1 MQSFEEYYRQQI
13 IDEGKF
19 RTALKGAAKAISPA
33 VRVGALVAGGLAS
46 DAASYG
52 AITNNNPG
60 NIRTS
65 PTNWN
70 GEVTEPGEEFERFS
84 DMHMGIRASARILIT
99 YGKKY
104 GIDTINKIID
114 RYAPPEDNNPNNAN
128 YTRHVSNGSGFGVD
142 EKIDL
147 TDPEVLMK
155 LMRPIFQFENGHKG
169 AAKISDADIEKGV
182 KMAF

>member
-1 MQSFEEYYRQQI
+1 MQTFKEYVI
-13 IDEGKF
+13 EEGKF
-19 RTALKGAAKAISPA
+19 GKALAT
-33 VRVGALVAGGLAS
+33 GALAAGLMAS
-46 DAASYG
+46 QADAS
-52 AITNNNPG
+52 IFNNNPG

-70 GEVTEPGEEFERFS
+70 GEITEPGEEFERFS
-84 DMHMGIRASARILIT
+84 DMHMGVRASARILRT

-128 YTRHVSNGSGFGVD
+128 YARHVANGSGFDVD

-147 TDPEVLMK
+147 NDPRVLMK
-155 LMRPIFQFENGHKG
+155 LMRPIFEFENGRKE
-169 AAKISDADIEKGV
+169 AAKISDADIAKGV

>member
-1 MQSFEEYYRQQI
+1 MQTFKEYVI
-13 IDEGKF
+13 EEGKF
-19 RTALKGAAKAISPA
+19 GKALAT
-33 VRVGALVAGGLAS
+33 GALAAGLMTSQAS
-46 DAASYG
+46 AS
-52 AITNNNPG
+52 IFNNNPG

-70 GEVTEPGEEFERFS
+70 GEVTEPGEKFERFS
-84 DMHMGIRASARILIT
+84 DMHMGVRASARILRT
-99 YGKKY
+99 YGRKY

>member
-1 MQSFEEYYRQQI
+1 MQTFKEYVI
-13 IDEGKF
+13 EEGKF
-19 RTALKGAAKAISPA
+19 GKALAT
-33 VRVGALVAGGLAS
+33 GALAAGLMTSQAS
-46 DAASYG
+46 AS
-52 AITNNNPG
+52 IFNNNPG

-70 GEVTEPGEEFERFS
+70 GEVTEPGEKFERFS
-84 DMHMGIRASARILIT
+84 DMHMGVRASARILRT
-99 YGKKY
+99 YGRKY

-128 YTRHVSNGSGFGVD
+128 YARHVSNGSGFDVD

-147 TDPEVLMK
+147 NDPQVLLK
-155 LMRPIFQFENGHKG
+155 LMRPIFEFENGQKE
-169 AAKISDADIEKGV
+169 AAKISNADIEKGV

>member
-1 MQSFEEYYRQQI
+1 MQTFQEYI
-13 IDEGKF
+13 VEEGKF
-19 RTALKGAAKAISPA
+19 SKALAT
-33 VRVGALVAGGLAS
+33 GALAAGLMAS
-46 DAASYG
+46 SAS
-52 AITNNNPG
+52 ASIFNNNPG

-84 DMHMGIRASARILIT
+84 HMHMGVRASARILIT

-104 GIDTINKIID
+104 GIDTIYDIID

-128 YTRHVSNGSGFGVD
+128 YVKHVSNGSGFGAN

-147 TDPEVLMK
+147 TDPRVLMK
-155 LMRPIFQFENGHKG
+155 LMRPIFEFENGQKE
-169 AAKISDADIEKGV
+169 AAKISDADIQKGV

>member
-1 MQSFEEYYRQQI
+1 VQTFKAYVIE
-13 IDEGKF
+13 EGKF
-19 RTALKGAAKAISPA
+19 SKALATGAFAA
-33 VRVGALVAGGLAS
+33 AGLMAS
-46 DAASYG
+46 QADAS
-52 AITNNNPG
+52 IFNNNPG

-84 DMHMGIRASARILIT
+84 DMHMGVRASARILRT
-99 YGKKY
+99 YGRKY

-128 YTRHVSNGSGFGVD
+128 YAKHVSNGSGFDVD

-147 TDPEVLMK
+147 NDPQVLIK
-155 LMRPIFQFENGHKG
+155 LMRPIFQFENGQKE
-169 AAKISDADIEKGV
+169 AAKISDADIQKGV

>member
-1 MQSFEEYYRQQI
+1 MQSFEEYYKQQMI
-13 IDEGKF
+13 EEGKF
-19 RTALKGAAKAISPA
+19 RNALAT
-33 VRVGALVAGGLAS
+33 GALAAGLA
-46 DAASYG
+46 ASS
-52 AITNNNPG
+52 ASASIFNNNPG

-84 DMHMGIRASARILIT
+84 DMHMGVRASARILRT

-128 YTRHVSNGSGFGVD
+128 YARHQFFNLKMVKKKLLRF
-142 EKIDL
+142 L
-147 TDPEVLMK
+147 TL
-155 LMRPIFQFENGHKG
+155 IFKKALRWPF
-169 AAKISDADIEKGV
+169 SLLLTLR
-182 KMAF
+182 

>member
-1 MQSFEEYYRQQI
+1 MQTFKEYVI
-13 IDEGKF
+13 EEGKF
-19 RTALKGAAKAISPA
+19 SKALAT
-33 VRVGALVAGGLAS
+33 GALAAGLMAS
-46 DAASYG
+46 QAS
-52 AITNNNPG
+52 ASIFNNNPG

-84 DMHMGIRASARILIT
+84 DMHMGVRASARILRT
-99 YGKKY
+99 YGRKY

-128 YTRHVSNGSGFGVD
+128 YARHVSNGSGFDVD

-147 TDPEVLMK
+147 NDPQVLLK
-155 LMRPIFQFENGHKG
+155 LMRPIFEFENGQKE
-169 AAKISDADIEKGV
+169 AAKISDADIQKGV

>member
-1 MQSFEEYYRQQI
+1 MELFDNYCNDQLQMLEENKVR
-13 IDEGKF
+13 
-19 RTALKGAAKAISPA
+19 RALAT
-33 VRVGALVAGGLAS
+33 GALAAGLAAGPV
-46 DAASYG
+46 DAAIY
-52 AITNNNPG
+52 NNNPG

-65 PTNWN
+65 STTWN
-70 GEVTEPGEEFERFS
+70 GEVPNHGEKFEVFES
-84 DMHMGIRASARILIT
+84 MPYGIRASVRILRT

-128 YTRHVSNGSGFGVD
+128 YARHVSNGSGFGVN

-147 TDPEVLMK
+147 NDPEVLMK
-155 LMRPIFQFENGHKG
+155 LMRPIFEFENGKKE

>member
-1 MQSFEEYYRQQI
+1 MEHFDNYCNEQLKMLE
-13 IDEGKF
+13 EGKIG
-19 RTALKGAAKAISPA
+19 RALSVGRLAA
-33 VRVGALVAGGLAS
+33 GLMLGQPGSA
-46 DAASYG
+46 DAAIY
-52 AITNNNPG
+52 NNNPG

-65 PTNWN
+65 PTQWN
-70 GEVTEPGEEFERFS
+70 GEVTKPGEAFERFES
-84 DMHMGIRASARILIT
+84 MPYGIRASAKILRT

-128 YTRHVSNGSGFGVD
+128 YARHVSNGSGFGVD

-147 TDPEVLMK
+147 NDPQVLMK
-155 LMRPIFQFENGHKG
+155 LMRPIFEFENGRKE

>member
-1 MQSFEEYYRQQI
+1 MQSFEEYYSQQMI
-13 IDEGKF
+13 EEGK
-19 RTALKGAAKAISPA
+19 LGKAFA
-33 VRVGALVAGGLAS
+33 TGALAAGLMAS
-46 DAASYG
+46 QAS
-52 AITNNNPG
+52 ASIFNNNPG

-84 DMHMGIRASARILIT
+84 DMHMGVRASARILRT

-128 YTRHVSNGSGFGVD
+128 YARHVSNGSGFDVD

-147 TDPEVLMK
+147 NDPEVLMK
-155 LMRPIFQFENGHKG
+155 LMRPIFQFENGQKE
-169 AAKISDADIEKGV
+169 AAKISDADIQKGV
-182 KMAF
+182 RMAF

>member
-1 MQSFEEYYRQQI
+1 MQTFKEYVI
-13 IDEGKF
+13 EEGKF
-19 RTALKGAAKAISPA
+19 SKALAT
-33 VRVGALVAGGLAS
+33 GALAAGLMAS
-46 DAASYG
+46 QAS
-52 AITNNNPG
+52 ASIFNNNPG

-84 DMHMGIRASARILIT
+84 DMHMGVRASARILRT
-99 YGKKY
+99 YGRKY

-128 YTRHVSNGSGFGVD
+128 YARHVSNGSGFDVD

-147 TDPEVLMK
+147 NDPQVLLK
-155 LMRPIFQFENGHKG
+155 LMRPIFEFENGQKE
-169 AAKISDADIEKGV
+169 AAKISNADIKKGV

>member
-1 MQSFEEYYRQQI
+1 MQTFKEYVI
-13 IDEGKF
+13 EEGKF
-19 RTALKGAAKAISPA
+19 GKALAT
-33 VRVGALVAGGLAS
+33 GALAAGLMAS
-46 DAASYG
+46 QAS
-52 AITNNNPG
+52 ASIFNNNPG

-84 DMHMGIRASARILIT
+84 DMHMGVRASARILRT
-99 YGKKY
+99 YGRKY

-128 YTRHVSNGSGFGVD
+128 YARHVSNGSGFDVD

-147 TDPEVLMK
+147 NDPQVLLK
-155 LMRPIFQFENGHKG
+155 LMRPIFEFENGQKE
-169 AAKISDADIEKGV
+169 AAKISNADIKKGV

>member
-1 MQSFEEYYRQQI
+1 MQTFKEYVI
-13 IDEGKF
+13 EEGKF
-19 RTALKGAAKAISPA
+19 GKALAT
-33 VRVGALVAGGLAS
+33 GALAAGLMTSQAS
-46 DAASYG
+46 AS
-52 AITNNNPG
+52 IFNNNPG

-84 DMHMGIRASARILIT
+84 DMHMGVRASARILRT
-99 YGKKY
+99 YGRKY

-128 YTRHVSNGSGFGVD
+128 YARHVSNGSGFDVD

-147 TDPEVLMK
+147 NDPQVLLK
-155 LMRPIFQFENGHKG
+155 LMRPIFEFENGQKE
-169 AAKISDADIEKGV
+169 AAKISNADIKKGV

>member
-1 MQSFEEYYRQQI
+1 MEHFDNYCNEQLKMLE
-13 IDEGKF
+13 EGKF
-19 RTALKGAAKAISPA
+19 GKTLAT
-33 VRVGALVAGGLAS
+33 VGLAAS
-46 DAASYG
+46 LAAGSASG
-52 AITNNNPG
+52 AIYNNNPG

-65 PTNWN
+65 STTWD
-70 GEVTEPGEEFERFS
+70 GEVPNHGEKFEVFES
-84 DMHMGIRASARILIT
+84 MPYGIRASARILRT

-128 YTRHVSNGSGFGVD
+128 YARHVANGSGFDVD

-147 TDPEVLMK
+147 NDPQVLMK
-155 LMRPIFQFENGHKG
+155 LMRPIFEFENGRKE
-169 AAKISDADIEKGV
+169 AAKISDADIQKGV

>member
-1 MQSFEEYYRQQI
+1 MQTFKTYVIE
-13 IDEGKF
+13 EGKF
-19 RTALKGAAKAISPA
+19 SKALAT
-33 VRVGALVAGGLAS
+33 
-46 DAASYG
+46 G
-52 AITNNNPG
+52 AIAAAGLMAGQADASIFNNNPG

-65 PTNWN
+65 STNWN

-84 DMHMGIRASARILIT
+84 DMHMGVRASVRILRT
-99 YGKKY
+99 YGRKY

-128 YTRHVSNGSGFGVD
+128 YAKHVSNGSGFGVD

-147 TDPEVLMK
+147 NDPQMLIK
-155 LMRPIFQFENGHKG
+155 LMRPIFQFENGQKE
-169 AAKISDADIEKGV
+169 AAKISDADIERGV

>member
-1 MQSFEEYYRQQI
+1 MQTFKEYVI
-13 IDEGKF
+13 EEGKF
-19 RTALKGAAKAISPA
+19 GKALAT
-33 VRVGALVAGGLAS
+33 GALAAGLMAS
-46 DAASYG
+46 QAS
-52 AITNNNPG
+52 ASIFNNNPG

-70 GEVTEPGEEFERFS
+70 GEVTEPGEKFERFS
-84 DMHMGIRASARILIT
+84 DMHMGVRASARILRT
-99 YGKKY
+99 YGRKY

-128 YTRHVSNGSGFGVD
+128 YARHVSNGSGFDVD

-147 TDPEVLMK
+147 NDPQVLLK
-155 LMRPIFQFENGHKG
+155 LMRPIFEFENGQKE
-169 AAKISDADIEKGV
+169 AAKISDADIQKGV